1 MLVSLE
7 ASAVVVV
14 VVVGSFDS
22 CEGGGD
28 FEGAFLSCSLAV
40 IVFLGSAF

>member
-7 ASAVVVV
+7 ASVV